1 MRVIVADDHPVFRD
15 GLRLA
20 VQAAPGLELVGEV
33 GNGADAVAAVGEL
46 RPDVVLMDLQMPG
59 LNGVEATRQ
68 IVAAHPETAVVVL
81 TLLDD
86 DEWVLAALEAGA
98 RGYLLKESSRSDIVH
113 AVESAAR
120 NQAVFGAGAAQR
132 VLRQAATGGLSRRTA
147 NVAFPQL
154 TDREL
159 EVLELVAGGL
169 SNPAIARR
177 LFLSAKTV
185 RNHVSNIL
193 TKIHAGDRSEA
204 IVRAREAGLGRPPSS
219 APK

>member
-1 MRVIVADDHPVFRD
+1 MRVVVADDHPVFRD

-20 VQAAPGLELVGEV
+20 VQAAPSLELVGEV
-33 GNGADAVAAVGEL
+33 SNGADAVAAVGEL

-120 NQAVFGAGAAQR
+120 NQAVFGSGAAQR
-132 VLRQAATGGLSRRTA
+132 VLRQAATGGISRSTA

-154 TDREL
+154 TNREIEIL
-159 EVLELVAGGL
+159 DLVASGL

-204 IVRAREAGLGRPPSS
+204 IVRAREAGLGGRPIPG
-219 APK
+219 P